1 MKDKK
6 LISFLWHENE
16 SELSDEEVAPIV
28 HAKMTVY
35 SGDTYTFCGM
45 DCTPSC
51 SEFEERE
58 IKNNQHLN
66 CPMCIDRIKE
76 RIAEIKPLEKL
87 LKDNKIN
94 Q

>member
-1 MKDKK
+1 MKNKT

-16 SELSDEEVAPIV
+16 SEETDEDVAPIV
-28 HAKMTVY
+28 HAKITTC
-35 SGDTYTFCGM
+35 GDTYTFCGM

-51 SEFEERE
+51 SEFKERE

-76 RIAEIKPLEKL
+76 RIAEITPLKKL
-87 LKDNKIN
+87 LKESKISY
-94 Q
+94 